1 MTRRSWLQIVLVA
14 ALALSLLA
22 NFFLAGY
29 AFKQNRMGL
38 GGGMVAEAL
47 GSAYPQD
54 VRSEFRKLLRENRRE
69 AFAALRQLRQARR
82 TMSEA
87 TNATPYSQ
95 ADVEQAMAGVRV
107 ATEALQ
113 AMMQG
118 LLLQALRNTRPA
130 ASAT

>member
-1 MTRRSWLQIVLVA
+1 MTSRSWLQIVLVA

-38 GGGMVAEAL
+38 GGGMVADAL
-47 GSAYPQD
+47 GGAYPQE

-69 AFAALRQLRQARR
+69 AFAALRDLRQARR
-82 TMSEA
+82 AMAEA
-87 TNATPYSQ
+87 ANATPYRQ
-95 ADVEQAMAGVRV
+95 ADVEQAMAGVRA

-113 AMMQG
+113 ARMQE
-118 LLLQALRNTRPA
+118 LLLEALKNTRPA
-130 ASAT
+130 V

>member
-1 MTRRSWLQIVLVA
+1 MTSRSWLQIVLVG

-38 GGGMVAEAL
+38 GGGMVADAL
-47 GSAYPQD
+47 GSAYPQE

-69 AFAALRQLRQARR
+69 AFAAVRQLRQARR
-82 TMSEA
+82 TLSDA
-87 TNATPYSQ
+87 AGATPYVE
-95 ADVEQAMAGVRV
+95 ADVEQAMAGVRA

-118 LLLQALRNTRPA
+118 LLLEALKNARQAV
-130 ASAT
+130 

>member
-1 MTRRSWLQIVLVA
+1 MTRHSWLQIVLVA

-47 GSAYPQD
+47 AGAYPQE

-69 AFAALRQLRQARR
+69 AFAALRDLRQARR
-82 TMSEA
+82 AMAEA
-87 TNATPYSQ
+87 ANATPYRQ
-95 ADVEQAMAGVRV
+95 ADVEQAMADVRA

-113 AMMQG
+113 ARMQE
-118 LLLQALRNTRPA
+118 LLLEALKNTRPA
-130 ASAT
+130 V